1 MPLTS
6 VLRIAPLAIVAMLS
20 VACSSN
26 PPAPPMAP
34 VAADTNPGNRL
45 LRPGD
50 VIKVQVF
57 GHNELSGEFP
67 IDENFNLLLPI
78 VGEFSV
84 QGMPVRELR
93 EKIRR
98 DFGQLYTQSFI
109 TVVPLFRVSVL
120 GEVMHPGLFSVDPT
134 MTIYE
139 VIAMAG
145 GSTRN
150 ARESKIRLIRAGQTV
165 PLPITSEALARATIR
180 EIGVRSGDQVYVPR
194 KAITYET
201 WLVGLQL
208 LNTALLAYTIFK

>member
-1 MPLTS
+1 MPPTS
-6 VLRIAPLAIVAMLS
+6 LLRFAPLAIIAMLS
-20 VACSSN
+20 AACSSSP
-26 PPAPPMAP
+26 PPAPYSAP
-34 VAADTNPGNRL
+34 AADSNPSNRL

-50 VIKVQVF
+50 VVKVTVY
-57 GHNELSGEFP
+57 GHNDVSGEFP
-67 IDENFNLLLPI
+67 VDENSNLLLPI
-78 VGEFSV
+78 VGEFSIT
-84 QGMPVRELR
+84 GMTVGALR
-93 EKIRR
+93 ERIRR
-98 DFGQLYTQSFI
+98 EFGQLYTQSFVS
-109 TVVPLFRVSVL
+109 VVPLFRVSVL

-150 ARESKIRLIRAGQTV
+150 ARESKIRLIRGGQQV
-165 PLPITSEALARATIR
+165 ALPITSEALARATIR